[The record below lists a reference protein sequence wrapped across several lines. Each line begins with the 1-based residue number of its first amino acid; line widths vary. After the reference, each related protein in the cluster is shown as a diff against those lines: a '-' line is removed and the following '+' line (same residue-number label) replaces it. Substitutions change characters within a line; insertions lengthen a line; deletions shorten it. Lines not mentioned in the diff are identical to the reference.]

1 VANRCKVPFHLT
13 ATPITR
19 THAKRL
25 TFALQL
31 RQAIDGQDVSVR
43 ELARRL
49 NPENPEAPRSGLH
62 KWLKG
67 KHVPS
72 RSSRRTVAVALGL
85 PADHFLDDDDT
96 EED

>member
-1 VANRCKVPFHLT
+1 M
-13 ATPITR
+13 ATEITTR
-19 THAKRL
+19 GARRL
-25 TFALQL
+25 TFALHL
-31 RQAIDGQDVSVR
+31 RRAMDDKEISIR

-49 NPENPEAPRSGLH
+49 NPENPEAPRSLLH

-72 RSSRRTVAVALGL
+72 RTSRRAVARALDL
-85 PADHFLDDDDT
+85 PVGHFVEDDDS

>member
-1 VANRCKVPFHLT
+1 MA
-13 ATPITR
+13 ATSISRTR
-19 THAKRL
+19 AKL
-25 TFALQL
+25 TFAVQL
-31 RQAIDGQDVSVR
+31 RQAIDTEDISVR

-62 KWLKG
+62 KWLAG

-72 RSSRRTVAVALGL
+72 RTSRRAVARALGL
-85 PADHFLDDDDT
+85 SPDHFLDDDDS